1 VNAIPPLITLLK
13 SENYVH
19 NDVLSSTVSAL
30 AQLAAYG
37 ELKSNMVVAELMYI
51 QSRIS

>member
-1 VNAIPPLITLLK
+1 VNAIPSLIALLK
-13 SENYVH
+13 SEDYVH

-30 AQLAAYG
+30 VQLAAYG
-37 ELKSNMVVAELMYI
+37 GLKSNTIVAELMYI